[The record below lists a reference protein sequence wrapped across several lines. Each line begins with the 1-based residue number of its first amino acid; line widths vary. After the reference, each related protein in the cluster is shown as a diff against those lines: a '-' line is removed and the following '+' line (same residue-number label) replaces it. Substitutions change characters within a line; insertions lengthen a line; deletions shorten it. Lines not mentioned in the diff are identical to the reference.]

1 MNVNFYTAGG
11 LKLAA
16 RLQVPASPQGP
27 VPGVLLLP
35 ALLAGDH
42 VLEALGNQL
51 VTRGLAAL
59 TLDYRGCGDSEGEPG
74 WLDPFMRLEDA
85 RHAVAWMAQCAQL
98 DAGRLG
104 VWGHRFSAPVA
115 IGLAADEPR
124 IKAVVGSSGPGS
136 GTDFMRS
143 LRTGAEWIQ
152 ALDRVREDRLH
163 RVLTGQTTMVPLEQ
177 IVPMQGFLKSFG
189 AGPAE
194 GSRAPS
200 APAPPNF
207 RLASLDAIM
216 RFHTEDLAA
225 RLGPTPLLLVA
236 GQRDEVVLVEDVTK
250 VYDAVKGP
258 KRMVVLPGLDH
269 AGMEKGTGL
278 EQQLALAQEWFLQ
291 HL

>member
-1 MNVNFYTAGG
+1 MKVNFFTAGG

-16 RLQVPASPQGP
+16 RLQVPEKTGP

-51 VTRGLAAL
+51 VTQGLAAL
-59 TLDYRGCGDSEGEPG
+59 TLDYRGCGESEGEPG

-85 RHAVAWMAQCAQL
+85 RHAVAWMAQCPQL

-104 VWGHRFSAPVA
+104 VWGHRFSSPVA

-124 IKAVVGSSGPGS
+124 IRAVVGSSGPGS

-152 ALDRVREDRLH
+152 ALDRVREDRLN
-163 RVLTGQTTMVPLEQ
+163 RVLTGQTTMVPLEE

-189 AGPAE
+189 AGPA
-194 GSRAPS
+194 
-200 APAPPNF
+200 NF

-225 RLGPTPLLLVA
+225 RLGSTPLLLVA
-236 GQRDEVVLVEDVTK
+236 GERDEVVLVEDVTK
-250 VYDAVKGP
+250 VYAAVKGP